1 MCQLNSSKTISCE
14 LWADMLFSSGCCI
27 VGGVVW
33 TVSCLTVDVE
43 YLHQVD
49 DELMRFFERC
59 RGYVE
64 GVEKNRTALQEVEK
78 FKHGDEMEAV
88 RRRMANRLGLPH
100 HLLTVGEYIHTNK
113 HKHTYTFFLRYLVNC
128 LDHVKYMSEVHELVV
143 DWSLF
148 PCGSCRSGWSSFL
161 LVFVRAVNQIG
172 SLAMVLP
179 VWPAWCSGTDTHS
192 VFVWPYFYLCFCL
205 YTHININTCE
215 HVNTCL

>member
-1 MCQLNSSKTISCE
+1 M
-14 LWADMLFSSGCCI
+14 
-27 VGGVVW
+27 
-33 TVSCLTVDVE
+33 SCLTVDVE

-143 DWSLF
+143 D
-148 PCGSCRSGWSSFL
+148 
-161 LVFVRAVNQIG
+161 
-172 SLAMVLP
+172 
-179 VWPAWCSGTDTHS
+179 
-192 VFVWPYFYLCFCL
+192 
-205 YTHININTCE
+205 
-215 HVNTCL
+215 